1 MRLKPAYILV
11 GLLTA
16 LPAAAADQEAV
27 EPGASGL
34 LELYQQAQENDTRIV
49 AAEANRRAGEYQ
61 QREALGRLLPQV
73 SADARGT
80 RTRYE
85 NGPYKTYYYG
95 ERYSFSAQQVL
106 FDMPAWQSFQRYR
119 ALSDQSGLD
128 AEERI
133 SDATVDLVQ
142 RYFEVLA
149 AQDSLELVQAEK
161 RVVSR
166 NLDRI
171 RSFFEKQLAP
181 VTEKLETEA
190 RFDRLIADEIEAGN
204 RVEVAREALSE
215 ILGRPI
221 YEQLKRLKP
230 EPRLPER
237 FDLGEFDSWR
247 DEALASSALIAAR
260 QAAVEAQRASMK
272 QASGGHYPTLS
283 LSATAQKSNIGYENS
298 QSGRTQSGVLSLN
311 LSVPLYSGGSTEARS
326 DAEYERLVVAQQEL
340 EGARREVLKE
350 VRTAYMNARSAV
362 SRIKATKV
370 ALSSSARAREA
381 AEKSFTYGVNNVVDV
396 LDRTREE
403 YSAKRDLLEAQ
414 YSFLISY
421 MVLKRWSGSLGE
433 ADILAIDD
441 TLTADADPVASR

>member
-1 MRLKPAYILV
+1 MKAKPAYLLF
-11 GLLTA
+11 GLLSTVSVA
-16 LPAAAADQEAV
+16 AAEPAAVEA
-27 EPGASGL
+27 GASGL
-34 LELYQQAQENDTRIV
+34 LELYQQAKENDTRIL
-49 AAEANRRAGEYQ
+49 AAEANKRAGEYQ

-73 SADARGT
+73 NADARGT

-85 NGPYKTYYYG
+85 SGPFKTYYYG

-106 FDMPAWQSFQRYR
+106 FDIPAWRSYQRFK
-119 ALSDQSGLD
+119 ALSEQSGLD
-128 AEERI
+128 AQDRI
-133 SDATVDLVQ
+133 ADATVDLVQ

-166 NLDRI
+166 NLERVTT
-171 RSFFEKQLAP
+171 FFEKQLAP

-190 RFDRLIADEIEAGN
+190 RLDRLRADEIEASN
-204 RVEVAREALSE
+204 RVEVAREALAE
-215 ILGRPI
+215 VLGRPI

-237 FDLGEFDSWR
+237 FELGGFEHWR
-247 DEALASSALIAAR
+247 DEALASSTLIASR

-283 LSATAQKSNIGYENS
+283 LSVTGQKSNIGYENS
-298 QSGRTQSGVLSLN
+298 QSGRTQSGVLALN
-311 LSVPLYSGGSTEARS
+311 LSVPIYSGGSTEARS

-350 VRTAYMNARSAV
+350 VRTAYMNAGSAV
-362 SRIKATKV
+362 SRIEATKV
-370 ALSSSARAREA
+370 ALRSSERAREA
-381 AEKSFTYGVNNVVDV
+381 AEKSFTYGVNNVIDV

-414 YSFLISY
+414 YSFLISHL
-421 MVLKRWSGSLGE
+421 VLQRWAGLLGE
-433 ADILAIDD
+433 EDIVAIDE